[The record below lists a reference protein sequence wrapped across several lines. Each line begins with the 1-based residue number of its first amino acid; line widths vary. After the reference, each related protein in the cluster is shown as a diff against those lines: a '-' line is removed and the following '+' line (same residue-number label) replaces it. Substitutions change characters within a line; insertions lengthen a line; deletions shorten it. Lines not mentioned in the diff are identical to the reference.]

1 MIDSRLIIA
10 MLIVVIIF
18 CVIIIFQINSIYNIE
33 IEKDRKINT
42 LTEIINDLRYLQ
54 ELEIEVMQ
62 KLKEQEEYN
71 QSIKEIYIDT
81 SKNN

>member
-10 MLIVVIIF
+10 MLIIVIMF
-18 CVIIIFQINSIYNIE
+18 CVVIIFQINSIYNIE
-33 IEKDRKINT
+33 SEKNQKINT
-42 LTEIINDLRYLQ
+42 LTDIINDLKYLQ
-54 ELEIEVMQ
+54 ELELEVMQ

-71 QSIKEIYIDT
+71 QSIKEIYIEP